1 MKRRRSTRES
11 SVRHGSKP
19 TIRDVA
25 EAAGV
30 SLTTVSYVLS
40 GRSGG
45 TTRISQA
52 TQDRVHAAVSELG
65 YVANRA
71 ARGMRRG
78 RTELVAVAVADLEQ
92 PRDRTL
98 ATLLARILPEHGY
111 QAVILL
117 GGGWRQF
124 MLSGGADGV
133 IRTRT
138 AETADDAATMAEL
151 AGRGVAQ
158 VLIVDATG
166 AGAGADDA
174 GDGSRA
180 VDGGYDVLTAG
191 TDSPEVLAERAV
203 TVLLGRLRN

>member
-1 MKRRRSTRES
+1 
-11 SVRHGSKP
+11 VRHGSKP

-25 EAAGV
+25 ETAGV

-78 RTELVAVAVADLEQ
+78 RTELVAVAVADLER
-92 PRDRTL
+92 PRDRAL

-117 GGGWRQF
+117 GGAWRQF

-133 IRTRT
+133 IRTGT
-138 AETADDAATMAEL
+138 AETGDDAATMAEL

-158 VLIVDATG
+158 VLI
-166 AGAGADDA
+166 ADDV

-180 VDGGYDVLTAG
+180 VHGGYDVLPAG
-191 TDSPEVLAERAV
+191 TDSPEVLAERAI
-203 TVLLGRLRN
+203 TVLLGRLRS

>member
-1 MKRRRSTRES
+1 M
-11 SVRHGSKP
+11 RHGSKP

-25 EAAGV
+25 AAAGV

-52 TQDRVHAAVSELG
+52 TQDRVHAAVRDLG

-92 PRDRTL
+92 PRDRAL
-98 ATLLARILPEHGY
+98 ATLLAGILPEHGY
-111 QAVILL
+111 QAVIVL

-124 MLSGGADGV
+124 MLSGGADGI
-133 IRTRT
+133 IRTR
-138 AETADDAATMAEL
+138 ASESGDDSGTMAEL

-158 VLIVDATG
+158 VVI
-166 AGAGADDA
+166 ADDA
-174 GDGSRA
+174 
-180 VDGGYDVLTAG
+180 DGGSVGAGVNAQGGFDVVPAG
-191 TDSPEVLAERAV
+191 TDSPEVLARRAV
-203 TVLLGRLRN
+203 TVLLGRLRSQASSAR

>member
-1 MKRRRSTRES
+1 M
-11 SVRHGSKP
+11 RHGSKP

-25 EAAGV
+25 ETAGV

-52 TQDRVHAAVSELG
+52 TQDRVHSAVRELG

-92 PRDRTL
+92 PRDRAI
-98 ATLLARILPEHGY
+98 ATLLAGILPEHGY

-117 GGGWRQF
+117 GGSWRQF

-133 IRTRT
+133 IHTC
-138 AETADDAATMAEL
+138 APDAGDDSGTADHAGTMAEL
-151 AGRGVAQ
+151 AGRGMAQ
-158 VLIVDATG
+158 VLITDD
-166 AGAGADDA
+166 AGAG
-174 GDGSRA
+174 SLA
-180 VDGGYDVLTAG
+180 VQGGYDVVPAG
-191 TDSPEVLAERAV
+191 TDTPAVLAERAIA
-203 TVLLGRLRN
+203 LLLARLRS

>member
-1 MKRRRSTRES
+1 
-11 SVRHGSKP
+11 VRHGSKP

-25 EAAGV
+25 EMAGV

-52 TQDRVHAAVSELG
+52 TQDRVHAAVRELG

-71 ARGMRRG
+71 AQGMRRG
-78 RTELVAVAVADLEQ
+78 RTDLVAVAIADLEQ
-92 PRDRTL
+92 PRDREL
-98 ATLLARILPEHGY
+98 ATLLAGILPEHGY

-117 GGGWRQF
+117 GGAWRQF

-133 IRTRT
+133 VRTGA
-138 AETADDAATMAEL
+138 AEAGDDSVTMAEL

-158 VLIVDATG
+158 VLI
-166 AGAGADDA
+166 ADDA
-174 GDGSRA
+174 GDGRRA
-180 VDGGYDVLTAG
+180 VHAGYDVLVAG
-191 TDSPEVLAERAV
+191 TDSPGVLAERAV
-203 TVLLGRLRN
+203 AVLLGQLRS

>member
-1 MKRRRSTRES
+1 M
-11 SVRHGSKP
+11 RHGSKP

-25 EAAGV
+25 ETAGV

-52 TQDRVHAAVSELG
+52 TQDRVHSAVRELG

-92 PRDRTL
+92 PRDRAIATVL
-98 ATLLARILPEHGY
+98 AGILQEHGY
-111 QAVILL
+111 QAVVLL

-133 IRTRT
+133 IHTC
-138 AETADDAATMAEL
+138 APETGDDSGTMAEL

-158 VLIVDATG
+158 VLI
-166 AGAGADDA
+166 ADDA
-174 GDGSRA
+174 GAGSPG
-180 VDGGYDVLTAG
+180 VQGGYDVVHGG
-191 TDSPEVLAERAV
+191 TDSPEVLAERAA
-203 TVLLGRLRN
+203 TALLAQLRS

>member
-1 MKRRRSTRES
+1 M
-11 SVRHGSKP
+11 RHGSKP

-98 ATLLARILPEHGY
+98 ATLLTRILPEHGY

-133 IRTRT
+133 IRAAA

-158 VLIVDATG
+158 VFIVDATR
-166 AGAGADDA
+166 ADAGADEA

-191 TDSPEVLAERAV
+191 TDSPDVLAERAV

>member
-1 MKRRRSTRES
+1 M
-11 SVRHGSKP
+11 RHGSKP

-25 EAAGV
+25 ETAGV

-52 TQDRVHAAVSELG
+52 TQDRVHSAVRELG

-92 PRDRTL
+92 PRDRAI
-98 ATLLARILPEHGY
+98 ATVLARILPEHGY

-117 GGGWRQF
+117 GGGWRPF

-133 IRTRT
+133 IHTC
-138 AETADDAATMAEL
+138 APESGDDSGRPSGTMAEL
-151 AGRGVAQ
+151 AARGVAQ
-158 VLIVDATG
+158 VLITDD
-166 AGAGADDA
+166 AGAG
-174 GDGSRA
+174 SLA
-180 VDGGYDVLTAG
+180 VQGGYDVVPAG
-191 TDSPEVLAERAV
+191 TDTPEVLAERAV
-203 TVLLGRLRN
+203 TLLLARLRS

>member
-1 MKRRRSTRES
+1 M
-11 SVRHGSKP
+11 RHGSSP

-45 TTRISQA
+45 TTRISAA
-52 TQDRVHAAVSELG
+52 TQDRVHAAVRELG

-92 PRDRTL
+92 PRERAL
-98 ATLLARILPEHGY
+98 ATLLAGMLPEHGY
-111 QAVILL
+111 QAIILL
-117 GGGWRQF
+117 GGGWWQF

-133 IRTRT
+133 IRVG
-138 AETADDAATMAEL
+138 AAAADEDAVTMAEL

-158 VLIVDATG
+158 VLI
-166 AGAGADDA
+166 ADDA
-174 GDGSRA
+174 GHGSRA
-180 VDGGYDVLTAG
+180 VHGGYAVIAAG

-203 TVLLGRLRN
+203 AVLLGRLRS

>member
-1 MKRRRSTRES
+1 
-11 SVRHGSKP
+11 VRHGSKP

-25 EAAGV
+25 ETAGV

-52 TQDRVHAAVSELG
+52 TQDKVHSAVRELG

-78 RTELVAVAVADLEQ
+78 STELVAVAVADLEQ
-92 PRDRTL
+92 PRDRAI
-98 ATLLARILPEHGY
+98 ATLLAGILPEHGY

-117 GGGWRQF
+117 GGGWRPF

-133 IRTRT
+133 IHTC
-138 AETADDAATMAEL
+138 APDAGDDSGTADHSGTMAEL
-151 AGRGVAQ
+151 AARGVAQ
-158 VLIVDATG
+158 VLITDD
-166 AGAGADDA
+166 AGAGSL
-174 GDGSRA
+174 G
-180 VDGGYDVLTAG
+180 VQGGFDVVPAG
-191 TDSPEVLAERAV
+191 TDTPAVLAERAI
-203 TVLLGRLRN
+203 TLLLARLRS

>member
-1 MKRRRSTRES
+1 M
-11 SVRHGSKP
+11 RHGSKP

-25 EAAGV
+25 ETAGV

-92 PRDRTL
+92 PRDRAL

-133 IRTRT
+133 IRTGA
-138 AETADDAATMAEL
+138 AETGDDAATMAEL

-158 VLIVDATG
+158 VLI
-166 AGAGADDA
+166 ADDA

-180 VDGGYDVLTAG
+180 VHGGYDVLPAG

-203 TVLLGRLRN
+203 TVLLGRLRS

>member
-1 MKRRRSTRES
+1 M
-11 SVRHGSKP
+11 RHGSNP

-52 TQDRVHAAVSELG
+52 TQDRVHAAVRELG

-71 ARGMRRG
+71 AQGMRRG
-78 RTELVAVAVADLEQ
+78 RTELVAVAVTDLEH
-92 PRDRTL
+92 PRERAL
-98 ATLLARILPEHGY
+98 ATLLAGILPEHGY
-111 QAVILL
+111 QVVILL
-117 GGGWRQF
+117 GGSWRQF

-133 IRTRT
+133 VRTGA
-138 AETADDAATMAEL
+138 AETDDDAAAMAEL

-158 VLIVDATG
+158 VLI
-166 AGAGADDA
+166 ADDA
-174 GDGSRA
+174 GAGSLAAR
-180 VDGGYDVLTAG
+180 GGYDVLPAG
-191 TDSPEVLAERAV
+191 SDSPEVLAERAV
-203 TVLLGRLRN
+203 AVLLGRLRS

>member
-1 MKRRRSTRES
+1 M
-11 SVRHGSKP
+11 RHGSNP

-52 TQDRVHAAVSELG
+52 TQDRVHSAVRELG

-78 RTELVAVAVADLEQ
+78 RTELVAVAVADLEE
-92 PRDRTL
+92 PRERAL
-98 ATLLARILPEHGY
+98 ATLLAGMLPEHGY
-111 QAVILL
+111 QAIILL

-133 IRTRT
+133 IRVG
-138 AETADDAATMAEL
+138 AAAAGEDSVTMAEL

-158 VLIVDATG
+158 VLI
-166 AGAGADDA
+166 ADDA
-174 GDGSRA
+174 GDVSRA
-180 VDGGYDVLTAG
+180 VHGGYAVIAAG
-191 TDSPEVLAERAV
+191 TDSPEVLAESAV
-203 TVLLGRLRN
+203 AVLLDRLRS

>member
-1 MKRRRSTRES
+1 MRP
-11 SVRHGSKP
+11 GSKP

-25 EAAGV
+25 QTAGV

-45 TTRISQA
+45 TTRISPA
-52 TQDRVHAAVSELG
+52 TQDRVHAAVRELG

-92 PRDRTL
+92 PRDR
-98 ATLLARILPEHGY
+98 AIAAVLARILPEHGY

-133 IRTRT
+133 IHTS
-138 AETADDAATMAEL
+138 APETGDHSGTMAEL
-151 AGRGVAQ
+151 AGRGMAQ
-158 VLIVDATG
+158 VLITDD
-166 AGAGADDA
+166 AGAG
-174 GDGSRA
+174 SLA
-180 VDGGYDVLTAG
+180 VPGGYDLVRAG
-191 TDSPEVLAERAV
+191 TDTPALLAERAV
-203 TVLLGRLRN
+203 TLLLDRFRG